1 MAKKLSEL
9 RVSNDKLDDPA
20 ELRRR
25 IQEDGYLFFKRLQ
38 DPDRL
43 MKLREEM
50 LNPMRAGG
58 WLQAGTELIDG
69 VANIDARCT
78 EGDTE
83 YTDVYHQIYRLESF
97 HRAGH
102 WPEVLEVMGK
112 IVGSH
117 VVPHPSKIARVWF
130 PQFSEHTTPAHQDFV
145 HFQGTFDTY
154 TCWSPVGDCPI
165 ELGGLA
171 LLPGSHKKNVV
182 FDHHFS
188 LGAGALIV
196 DEEEQVGDWLTT
208 NYEIGDSLIFH
219 SLTVH
224 EALPNVTADRIRIS
238 LDNRYQ
244 AKEHPIAEQMLLP
257 HLALDGKPGWDEI
270 YADWESEQLQYYWQ
284 KLDMTVVPRDTSFG
298 EKGFAE
304 ALHQARIGNPRARLH
319 LERIVRRDPTTEQAQ
334 AAAKALGDSGGRA
347 D

>member
-1 MAKKLSEL
+1 MAEKLGEL
-9 RVSNDKLDDPA
+9 RAANEALGDPA
-20 ELRRR
+20 ELQRR
-25 IQEDGYLFFKRLQ
+25 IQEEGYLFFKRLQ

-43 MKLREEM
+43 LGLRAEILGEM
-50 LNPMRAGG
+50 RDGG
-58 WLQAGTELIDG
+58 WLAPGSALMDG

-78 EGDTE
+78 EGDTG

-102 WPEVLEVMGK
+102 WPEVLDVMGK
-112 IVGSH
+112 ILGGAA
-117 VVPHPSKIARVWF
+117 VPHPSKIARVWF

-145 HFQGTFDTY
+145 HFQGTFDTF
-154 TCWSPVGDCPI
+154 TCWSPVGDCPV

-188 LGAGALIV
+188 LGAGGLIV
-196 DEEEQVGDWLTT
+196 DEAEQAGDWLTT
-208 NYEIGDSLIFH
+208 DYEVGDSLIFH

-224 EALPNVTADRIRIS
+224 EALPNVTADRMRVS

-244 AKEHPIAEQMLLP
+244 ALENPIAEQMLLP
-257 HLALDGKPGWDEI
+257 HLSIDGEPGWDEI
-270 YADWESEQLQYYWQ
+270 YADWESEELQYYWK
-284 KLDMTVVPRDTSFG
+284 KLDITVIPQDTSFG

-304 ALHQARIGNPRARLH
+304 ALEQARGGDPRARLH
-319 LERIVRRDPTTEQAQ
+319 LERIVRRDPTTEPAKE
-334 AAAKALGDSGGRA
+334 AAKVLAESDGGA